1 VRSIRRI
8 FIGETHGVGSHSLIS
23 AASVVR
29 QPVVSKPVSGA
40 TALVP
45 ASSASRNVS

>member
-8 FIGETHGVGSHSLIS
+8 FIGGTHGVGSNPLIS

-29 QPVVSKPVSGA
+29 HPVVSNPVSGA
-40 TALVP
+40 TLLVP